1 MRRTIRTGISAFAGL
16 GLAAVL
22 ASPAAAEKTV
32 TVVGKEFKFEP
43 DTIELEAGETLVIEF
58 KNQGALSHN
67 LTFKKMDAD
76 TGTIQTDGT
85 ETIRVQPD
93 AGTYT
98 FVCTVPGHEAAG
110 MTGTL
115 TVK

>member
-1 MRRTIRTGISAFAGL
+1 MNRTIRTGL
-16 GLAAVL
+16 RVL
-22 ASPAAAEKTV
+22 AGAGVAAALATPAAAQKTV

-43 DTIELEAGETLVIEF
+43 STVELEAGETLVIKF

-67 LTFKKMDAD
+67 LTFKKLDAD

-85 ETIRVQPD
+85 ETIRVQPEP
-93 AGTYT
+93 GTYT

-115 TVK
+115 KVQ

>member
-16 GLAAVL
+16 GLATAL

>member
-1 MRRTIRTGISAFAGL
+1 MRRTIRTAAYALAGF
-16 GLAAVL
+16 GLAAAL
-22 ASPAAAEKTV
+22 ASPAAAQKTV
-32 TVVGKEFKFEP
+32 EVVGKEFKFKP

-67 LTFKKMDAD
+67 LTFKKLDAD

-85 ETIRVQPD
+85 ETIRVQPEP
-93 AGTYT
+93 GTYT

-115 TVK
+115 KVK